1 MENKKL
7 SFKELYQFKE
17 LLSDKEY
24 SLLEKVKDNFTG
36 SITEPEKRNI
46 IIKDLIEN
54 NLSFETEALKK
65 AMKHGISIQNTISSQ
80 NIISKVSDIT
90 SSENYSDFI
99 TFVREKGME
108 YYVIGDLHDD
118 LKTFDQILKGI
129 NYENNFDKINLI
141 FLGDYVDR
149 GKDRLTLMNKI
160 IFLKY
165 LLPDNIHLLRGNH
178 ELYRVDD
185 KGDYYSPMLGA
196 SPNGYHFDLLTFL
209 LHSDND
215 QHKEIVKKN
224 GIDKELIELYAQ
236 FFDSMPTVALFN
248 FDEIKICAVH
258 GGLPRPNL
266 TTNGY
271 FVSQEFE
278 SFNTLLAD
286 ETVDSVGIKQKINM
300 IWSDPYDG
308 YPEGFRNSSDV
319 RFSFCEKQ
327 FVDFCEKFDI
337 DLFLRAHEVQENGY
351 KSYCSDR
358 LISVFSSGG
367 RDMKSDDI
375 TNQHSYYKKVSPNF
389 LVIDEKQVN
398 SINIDFQSDVISLKE
413 KVFQYEAI
421 KENREYYK
429 NTPIENKEIINID
442 IDSLESTPDVIQMI
456 DLYNPMNKK
465 VIVSKDT
472 QYIFNHTEL
481 SQFYGIHKDICFEVN
496 PKEKS
501 IKNLANKSI
510 CIGEYGTL
518 LNHDESTSISSKTI
532 ISIDN
537 GFKLLLII

>member
-196 SPNGYHFDLLTFL
+196 SPNGYHFDLLTF
-209 LHSDND
+209 
-215 QHKEIVKKN
+215 
-224 GIDKELIELYAQ
+224 
-236 FFDSMPTVALFN
+236 
-248 FDEIKICAVH
+248 
-258 GGLPRPNL
+258 
-266 TTNGY
+266 
-271 FVSQEFE
+271 
-278 SFNTLLAD
+278 
-286 ETVDSVGIKQKINM
+286 
-300 IWSDPYDG
+300 
-308 YPEGFRNSSDV
+308 
-319 RFSFCEKQ
+319 
-327 FVDFCEKFDI
+327 
-337 DLFLRAHEVQENGY
+337 
-351 KSYCSDR
+351 
-358 LISVFSSGG
+358 
-367 RDMKSDDI
+367 
-375 TNQHSYYKKVSPNF
+375 YY
-389 LVIDEKQVN
+389 IQIM
-398 SINIDFQSDVISLKE
+398 INIK
-413 KVFQYEAI
+413 
-421 KENREYYK
+421 R
-429 NTPIENKEIINID
+429 
-442 IDSLESTPDVIQMI
+442 
-456 DLYNPMNKK
+456 
-465 VIVSKDT
+465 
-472 QYIFNHTEL
+472 
-481 SQFYGIHKDICFEVN
+481 
-496 PKEKS
+496 
-501 IKNLANKSI
+501 
-510 CIGEYGTL
+510 
-518 LNHDESTSISSKTI
+518 
-532 ISIDN
+532 
-537 GFKLLLII
+537 